1 MSMGDLVPRNYTA
14 FRGVDFRGEEI
25 NITRSPDALNM
36 WKDYRKTESIRT
48 RPELE
53 LLEEFDTPVWGIFYY
68 EVGTQQMLIVHSGT
82 KLYKL
87 KGGSRTEIYE
97 GLAPRRSASF
107 IYNNMFYF
115 KDGINYLEYD
125 GETISEVVGYI
136 PTTSIARRPAG
147 SGTTYEDVN
156 MLSPYR
162 KNTFLADGEAVEY
175 YLDAQDIDSAYTPIV
190 LVNNVQTQDF
200 TWNSTEGKI
209 TFKEAPPAPLTDGQ
223 DNITVTFRKTVD
235 DHRKR
240 INYCT
245 LLQVF
250 DNRVFFAGH
259 PDYPNTVWYSSL
271 NDPTYCSDLDYINEG
286 LDLANITGLVAGSN
300 ELWVFKEPSQ
310 ANTTVFYHTPTT
322 DSAYGKIYPSAHSNI
337 STGCIAGATNFN
349 DDIIFFSDRG
359 MEAVNGGVTTERVLA
374 HRSTL
379 IDSKLLTE
387 ANYTDMCVAEW
398 EGYLLVFIDNKVY
411 LADSRATLTNE
422 NHTEYEW
429 FYWELAKNVTCTR
442 VYDGILYVGTE
453 DGIYALTDNEA
464 AVYSYWTTPID
475 KFKHPQYLK
484 TTNKKGCITEA
495 LGDITLSVKTDNTDW
510 EEISTHE
517 NVTDCFVARVRKKK
531 FKDIQLKFSTETRF
545 VLESAVLES
554 FIGGYIKR

>member
-223 DNITVTFRKTVD
+223 DNITVTFHDVRCNRLSI
-235 DHRKR
+235 HRA
-240 INYCT
+240 
-245 LLQVF
+245 VF
-250 DNRVFFAGH
+250 MA
-259 PDYPNTVWYSSL
+259 
-271 NDPTYCSDLDYINEG
+271 
-286 LDLANITGLVAGSN
+286 
-300 ELWVFKEPSQ
+300 
-310 ANTTVFYHTPTT
+310 
-322 DSAYGKIYPSAHSNI
+322 
-337 STGCIAGATNFN
+337 
-349 DDIIFFSDRG
+349 
-359 MEAVNGGVTTERVLA
+359 
-374 HRSTL
+374 
-379 IDSKLLTE
+379 
-387 ANYTDMCVAEW
+387 
-398 EGYLLVFIDNKVY
+398 
-411 LADSRATLTNE
+411 
-422 NHTEYEW
+422 
-429 FYWELAKNVTCTR
+429 
-442 VYDGILYVGTE
+442 
-453 DGIYALTDNEA
+453 
-464 AVYSYWTTPID
+464 
-475 KFKHPQYLK
+475 LK
-484 TTNKKGCITEA
+484 TTVSGENTVGYITY
-495 LGDITLSVKTDNTDW
+495 LHKLKCRYN
-510 EEISTHE
+510 
-517 NVTDCFVARVRKKK
+517 K
-531 FKDIQLKFSTETRF
+531 FKI
-545 VLESAVLES
+545 
-554 FIGGYIKR
+554 